1 MDAVLVYV
9 RDKVI
14 AKEGNIGRG
23 RLIRKLPRPE
33 VVWFAGWNLGKLIGK
48 RFVNMFFPV
57 FHLSELP
64 CR

>member
-1 MDAVLVYV
+1 MIMFHEDETQTFLVLTSDIVRRSMDAVLLYV

-33 VVWFAGWNLGKLIGK
+33 VVWFAG
-48 RFVNMFFPV
+48 
-57 FHLSELP
+57 
-64 CR
+64 